1 MPLNLEDS
9 KTVRHP
15 DNPRIVRV
23 DEITG
28 ATVSATP
35 SSGLR
40 PGYIV
45 FGSLVEE
52 ELQRL
57 RQDFDKYRT
66 DEAAKNVADEER
78 HRQERKS
85 DRMFSIIAGALSGL
99 FVAIVAGLFLYY
111 WPTIVTFLGKIF
123 H

>member
-35 SSGLR
+35 SSGLC
-40 PGYIV
+40 PGDIV
-45 FGSLVEE
+45 FGSSVEE

-99 FVAIVAGLFLYY
+99 FVAIAAGLFLYY
-111 WPTIVTFLGKIF
+111 WPSILAFF
-123 H
+123 EH